1 MRACNGG
8 LGSRVCFGRGAVMA
22 KHLIDGETF
31 ATDKTLHEKC
41 SAILHRG
48 SQPTADEERFLA
60 VLLARHPD
68 ADQKIG
74 VGLRRIYI
82 GDGPYGTPALWLER
96 IDGTSTDWSFKT
108 CIKPTTHA
116 AKVNR
121 AFRVLVDDHVIEF
134 RHQAFARAVTIPCAI
149 TGEPVAKL
157 GSHVDHRPPDTFQ
170 SLMGR
175 FLAQR
180 SLKIENIEVLP
191 GRDGDVADRLID
203 AAIGEAWIVF
213 HRAHAVL
220 QITSAR
226 ANMVQGT
233 RAP

>member
-1 MRACNGG
+1 
-8 LGSRVCFGRGAVMA
+8 MA

-31 ATDKTLHEKC
+31 ATDKALHEKC

-48 SQPTADEERFLA
+48 S
-60 VLLARHPD
+60 
-68 ADQKIG
+68 
-74 VGLRRIYI
+74 
-82 GDGPYGTPALWLER
+82 
-96 IDGTSTDWSFKT
+96 
-108 CIKPTTHA
+108 
-116 AKVNR
+116 
-121 AFRVLVDDHVIEF
+121 
-134 RHQAFARAVTIPCAI
+134 
-149 TGEPVAKL
+149 
-157 GSHVDHRPPDTFQ
+157 
-170 SLMGR
+170 
-175 FLAQR
+175 
-180 SLKIENIEVLP
+180 